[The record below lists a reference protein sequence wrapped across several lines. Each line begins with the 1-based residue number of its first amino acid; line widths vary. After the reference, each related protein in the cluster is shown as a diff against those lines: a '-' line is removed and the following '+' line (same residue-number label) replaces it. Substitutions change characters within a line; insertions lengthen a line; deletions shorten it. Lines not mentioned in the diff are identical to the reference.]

1 MFYVITAFYP
11 TYGKLIATCK
21 AFHSSVQVEM
31 TAPDKRIV
39 YFEDDCD
46 MVELVRI
53 ILSREGY
60 QVDGIAEGQAGIE
73 LIKENLPDVILLDLM
88 LPDMDGWEIYRQLKK
103 DPSTAEIP
111 VIVVT
116 AKAQSIDKVL
126 GLEIAKVDEYISKPF
141 RPNDLVERVNMVL
154 AANQK

>member
-1 MFYVITAFYP
+1 
-11 TYGKLIATCK
+11 
-21 AFHSSVQVEM
+21 M
-31 TAPDKRIV
+31 TAPKKRIV

-73 LIKENLPDVILLDLM
+73 LIKEILPDAILLDLM
-88 LPDMDGWEIYRQLKK
+88 LPDMDGWEIFRQLKK
-103 DPSTAEIP
+103 DPSTADIP

-141 RPNDLVERVNMVL
+141 RPNELVERVNMVL
-154 AANQK
+154 AANQQ

>member
-1 MFYVITAFYP
+1 MAI
-11 TYGKLIATCK
+11 
-21 AFHSSVQVEM
+21 
-31 TAPDKRIV
+31 PDKRIV

-60 QVDGIAEGQAGIE
+60 QVDGVAEGQAGIKS
-73 LIKENLPDVILLDLM
+73 IKQNLPDAILLDLM
-88 LPDMDGWEIYRQLKK
+88 LPDMDGWEIFRQLKN
-103 DPSTAEIP
+103 DPATAEIP

-141 RPNDLVERVNMVL
+141 RPNELVERVNMVI
-154 AANQK
+154 AANEQWIPDDNFVSIPLLLEGFVF

>member
-1 MFYVITAFYP
+1 
-11 TYGKLIATCK
+11 
-21 AFHSSVQVEM
+21 M

-39 YFEDDCD
+39 YCEDDCD

-73 LIKENLPDVILLDLM
+73 LIKEILPDAILLDLM
-88 LPDMDGWEIYRQLKK
+88 LPDMDGWEIFRQLKK
-103 DPSTAEIP
+103 DPSTADIP

-141 RPNDLVERVNMVL
+141 RPNELVERVNMVL
-154 AANQK
+154 AANQQ